1 MTLPEM
7 QKTRDKLLFTP
18 GPLTTA
24 MKVKE
29 AALID
34 LGSRDSTFISLEQQI
49 RQKLLDLA
57 HVEPPEYEAV
67 IIQGS
72 GTFGIESAISSA
84 LPEGGTLLN
93 IINGAYG
100 RRISQIAHIHSI
112 PVIELIYEEN
122 QLPDIQEIETALKVN
137 SEITHV
143 AIIHGETTT
152 GLLNPI
158 SVLGEIT
165 ALYNKALIVD
175 AMSTFGAYDIDMKKL
190 NISYLI
196 SSSNKCIEGIPG
208 FSYVLAKRSELE
220 KCKGQSRSLSL
231 DLFDQWTGLNSNGQF
246 RFTPPVQALLA
257 FHTALNLLDKE
268 GGVDARAIRYRENNK
283 LLVNEMKKAGFEIY
297 LPDEIRSYIITSFIY
312 PTHPNFSFEMFYSKL
327 NEKGFVIYP
336 GKLSKVDCFRIG
348 NIGQLFPDD
357 IQMLVDA
364 IADVLREL
372 KIDLRVK

>member
-29 AALID
+29 AALVD
-34 LGSRDSTFISLEQQI
+34 LGSRDSIFISIVQKI
-49 RQKLLDLA
+49 RQRLLDLA
-57 HVEPPEYEAV
+57 HVKPPEYEAV

-72 GTFGIESAISSA
+72 GTFGIESVISSA
-84 LPEGGTLLN
+84 IPANGMLLN

-100 RRISQIAHIHSI
+100 RRISEMAHIHSI
-112 PVIELIYEEN
+112 PLIELNFSEN
-122 QLPDIQEIETALKVN
+122 QLPDLQQIEAVLDTYQQ
-137 SEITHV
+137 ITHV
-143 AIIHGETTT
+143 AVIHGETTT

-158 SVLGEIT
+158 DEIGT
-165 ALYNKALIVD
+165 IAAHHKKVFIVD
-175 AMSTFGAYDIDMKKL
+175 AMSTVGAYDIDMKKL

-208 FSYVLAKRSELE
+208 FSYILAKRSELE
-220 KCKGQSRSLSL
+220 KCLGQSQTLSL

-257 FHTALNLLDKE
+257 FHSALDLLEEE
-268 GGVDARAIRYRENNK
+268 GGVEARGNRYKKNNK
-283 LLVNEMKKAGFEIY
+283 LLVSEMKKTGFKLY

-312 PTHPNFSFEMFYSKL
+312 PTHPNFSFEVFYSKL

-364 IADVLREL
+364 IEDVLSEL
-372 KIDLRVK
+372 KINLM

>member
-1 MTLPEM
+1 MILLEM

-18 GPLTTA
+18 GPLTTG

-29 AALID
+29 AALVD
-34 LGSRDSTFISLEQQI
+34 LGSRDSIFVSIVQKI
-49 RQKLLDLA
+49 RQRLLDLA
-57 HVEPPEYEAV
+57 HVKPPEYEAV

-84 LPEGGTLLN
+84 IPANGMLLN

-100 RRISQIAHIHSI
+100 RRISAMARIHSI
-112 PVIELIYEEN
+112 PLIELNFVEN
-122 QLPDIQEIETALKVN
+122 QLPDLQQIEAALDTYPQ
-137 SEITHV
+137 ITHV
-143 AIIHGETTT
+143 AVIHGETTT

-158 SVLGEIT
+158 DEIGT
-165 ALYNKALIVD
+165 IAAHHKKVFIVD
-175 AMSTFGAYDIDMKKL
+175 AMSTFGAYDIDLGNL

-220 KCKGQSRSLSL
+220 KCKNQSRTLSL
-231 DLFDQWTGLNSNGQF
+231 DLYDQWLGLNSNGQF
-246 RFTPPVQALLA
+246 RFTPPVQSLLA
-257 FHTALNLLDKE
+257 FNEALNELDKE
-268 GGVDARAIRYRENNK
+268 GGITSRANRYAENNSLLIAGMEK
-283 LLVNEMKKAGFEIY
+283 LGFKTF
-297 LPDEIRSYIITSFIY
+297 LPENIRSYIITSFIY
-312 PTHPNFSFEMFYSKL
+312 PTHPKFSFEVFYSKL

-364 IADVLREL
+364 IADVLIEL
-372 KIDLRVK
+372 KIDLM